1 MTRLYVGLIETL
13 LIIGLVVMVALTF
26 ASTMIRLVPG
36 YGGIYWAEEVTR
48 YVSVWV
54 VFLGAGLGVR
64 FGIHLNVDLFT
75 AALPAGAQR
84 ALVILSLLLMLIFET
99 ILVYY
104 GTQLTISNYDQQ
116 SASLRLPMAYAY
128 GAIPVG
134 GALMLFETLRL
145 LGFELAGRRSVSNS
159 MSAPPTGIAP

>member
-1 MTRLYVGLIETL
+1 
-13 LIIGLVVMVALTF
+13 VMVALTF

-64 FGIHLNVDLFT
+64 FGIHLNVDLLT
-75 AALPAGAQR
+75 SAVQAGVQR
-84 ALVILSLLLMLIFET
+84 ALVLTSLALMLIFEFV
-99 ILVYY
+99 LVYY

-128 GAIPVG
+128 AAIPVG
-134 GALMLFETLRL
+134 GALMLLETLRL
-145 LGFELAGRRSVSNS
+145 LVLELAGRR
-159 MSAPPTGIAP
+159 PTLAHATL